1 MVGDYCRACW
11 LGECERVLLAHIAPV
26 SLVDCPCCQHGHEWA
41 DVNSAV
47 TSSRRPQLRTRQSPL
62 GRTR

>member
-1 MVGDYCRACW
+1 MIGDYCRACW

-26 SLVDCPCCQHGHEWA
+26 ALVDCPCCQRGHDWA
-41 DVNSAV
+41 EAAPAASSAR
-47 TSSRRPQLRTRQSPL
+47 SLQLRTRHSPL